1 VSGLAG
7 GRAAEYSTVESSPGT
22 SFGLKGAFGERSSFD
37 LVGKYL
43 HPDEQF
49 YFVNLDLERSV
60 RTQTQV
66 NRFLHR
72 LDHDPLTNVDPD
84 PEAQHEFPYVDSSP
98 DDVYSLT
105 RTEIINK
112 TDLVIPSFPNLKIK
126 SQVRYIHKNGMQQA
140 RTMDMCTVCH
150 VEAKTQGIDQK
161 TMDFIIG
168 AEFKAKSLTVSYS
181 HLGRKFE
188 NDANPVT
195 HVYTNPYGSFP
206 FSGEQEFAV
215 IPDSE
220 KRADTFKAKIDAVRN
235 TSLFG
240 SYTLAK
246 VKNKNNQGEADISN
260 FLSRFRALLGK
271 GFNVTLKYAMN
282 KYDNNMDPNY
292 DFDSS
297 TLVANNMS
305 RDRITVG
312 IDASYRIP
320 KQRISF
326 RFGYDFSKMNREF
339 KWADEVEEEEK
350 SIVDRFLEEMRTKTF
365 RAGLTFYPSTKIR
378 GFLRYR
384 RKDVENPLGVP
395 LLPEANPVD
404 PTTERF
410 MTNLYTDIYYISTG
424 LSLTP
429 AYRLS
434 LSANYFYNSS
444 KNQEI
449 NSSQIRHNLVL
460 SLWYALTNKVSLTAS
475 YSYLDDEI
483 INSLIYGTQYELGG
497 VPLARE
503 DPDIPYN
510 KKANVFLIALD
521 LRPSDMFSVFGDFS
535 VVKGE
540 SYWKSTAVVKGVS
553 TEGLSDFS
561 DQDLTHYRVS
571 AGASY
576 SFVKNMYLFGKWKYE
591 EFKDRAFVIHGKGG
605 YADSGKYHILYFG
618 FGARF

>member
-1 VSGLAG
+1 MVKRTFTILTILGLLCTSLIFAETQEKDKDANTPIMFAANMLNSLSLSPEKAETKAELGISGYISVFQGFSLSDEKDLPLNVSGLTG

-220 KRADTFKAKIDAVRN
+220 KRADTFKAKIDAVR
-235 TSLFG
+235 TPSLFPDFVHC
-240 SYTLAK
+240 SAK
-246 VKNKNNQGEADISN
+246 V
-260 FLSRFRALLGK
+260 
-271 GFNVTLKYAMN
+271 
-282 KYDNNMDPNY
+282 
-292 DFDSS
+292 S
-297 TLVANNMS
+297 T
-305 RDRITVG
+305 
-312 IDASYRIP
+312 
-320 KQRISF
+320 
-326 RFGYDFSKMNREF
+326 
-339 KWADEVEEEEK
+339 
-350 SIVDRFLEEMRTKTF
+350 
-365 RAGLTFYPSTKIR
+365 
-378 GFLRYR
+378 
-384 RKDVENPLGVP
+384 
-395 LLPEANPVD
+395 
-404 PTTERF
+404 
-410 MTNLYTDIYYISTG
+410 
-424 LSLTP
+424 
-429 AYRLS
+429 
-434 LSANYFYNSS
+434 
-444 KNQEI
+444 
-449 NSSQIRHNLVL
+449 
-460 SLWYALTNKVSLTAS
+460 
-475 YSYLDDEI
+475 
-483 INSLIYGTQYELGG
+483 
-497 VPLARE
+497 
-503 DPDIPYN
+503 
-510 KKANVFLIALD
+510 
-521 LRPSDMFSVFGDFS
+521 
-535 VVKGE
+535 
-540 SYWKSTAVVKGVS
+540 
-553 TEGLSDFS
+553 
-561 DQDLTHYRVS
+561 
-571 AGASY
+571 
-576 SFVKNMYLFGKWKYE
+576 
-591 EFKDRAFVIHGKGG
+591 
-605 YADSGKYHILYFG
+605 
-618 FGARF
+618 